1 VALEYSGVMV
11 NEAQKSKPGGR
22 GRLVVIELVLLAATL
37 WILIWHP
44 LGQAISLAVSIML
57 AMVFIGLFP
66 AMLKGGGVAQA
77 ERDQLERRF
86 SDKDDNQYR

>member
-1 VALEYSGVMV
+1 MV
-11 NEAQKSKPGGR
+11 NENENVPSGR
-22 GRLVVIELVLLAATL
+22 GRLVLVELVLLAATL
-37 WILIWHP
+37 WVLIWHP
-44 LGQAISLAVSIML
+44 LGQAASLAVSIVL

-66 AMLKGGGVAQA
+66 AMLKGGQVAQS